1 MPPTDE
7 RLGRDDGAAPQVD
20 LGQIVEQQRLAVDV
34 ALKVEF
40 NVVAEKPLEGN
51 VIMGHRDLVTARALG
66 RHDGFIGAMK

>member
-40 NVVAEKPLEGN
+40 NVVAKKPLEGN
-51 VIMGHRDLVTARALG
+51 VIGHRDLVAARALG